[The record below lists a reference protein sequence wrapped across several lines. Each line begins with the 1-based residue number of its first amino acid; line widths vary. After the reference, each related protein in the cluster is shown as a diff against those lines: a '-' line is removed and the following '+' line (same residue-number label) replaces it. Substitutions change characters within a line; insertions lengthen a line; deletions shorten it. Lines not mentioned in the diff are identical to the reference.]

1 MRRRGRVRLNLKRG
15 ASAQVHGGVR
25 YLEKAFSTTSPT
37 QAWGQLKLVFE
48 ALHERKRLLENAPHL
63 CSALPIMTVR
73 AAPRRPWCTAACG
86 ARAHACAARQCARAR
101 QQSAA
106 GRTVLAG
113 VPCMA
118 RQQRRSYVGARAWL
132 RARHELSKAPD
143 MFWEAYCICVPAREV
158 KLVALTVS
166 SRRQR
171 LSSLRACMRRPLSG
185 LGAARSRATSG
196 GRCHTTGPAS
206 RCGPLDAV
214 CHPRRRPLA
223 AMCVRARTAHGR
235 PRVLVSSA
243 LVQAASCGTAK
254 VHGDAWSVRCVRV
267 TGIRERTLFV
277 RLKDRKAESARALW
291 CTQACWLR
299 SLIQPANI

>member
-106 GRTVLAG
+106 GRT
-113 VPCMA
+113 
-118 RQQRRSYVGARAWL
+118 GARRGAL
-132 RARHELSKAPD
+132 HGATAAP
-143 MFWEAYCICVPAREV
+143 FI
-158 KLVALTVS
+158 
-166 SRRQR
+166 RRG
-171 LSSLRACMRRPLSG
+171 ACMV
-185 LGAARSRATSG
+185 A
-196 GRCHTTGPAS
+196 CQ
-206 RCGPLDAV
+206 
-214 CHPRRRPLA
+214 
-223 AMCVRARTAHGR
+223 ART
-235 PRVLVSSA
+235 VQSA
-243 LVQAASCGTAK
+243 
-254 VHGDAWSVRCVRV
+254 
-267 TGIRERTLFV
+267 
-277 RLKDRKAESARALW
+277 
-291 CTQACWLR
+291 
-299 SLIQPANI
+299 